1 MLSPTEENYLKSIY
15 KLSTRKQITVSTNA
29 IAEALQTSAASVTD
43 MIKRLAEKELV
54 IYAKYKGTRLTPAGE
69 KVAKT
74 LIRKHR
80 LWEVFLVEKLGFTWD
95 EVHEVAEHLEHI
107 PSRQLIERLDEFL
120 GFPKVDPHGDP
131 IPDSEGNIQEQAKAP
146 LSDLN
151 AGQCG
156 VVIGVK
162 DTSSEFL
169 QYLDRVGI
177 GLGTSLEVID
187 CISYDDS
194 KIIQPMGGSEFSI
207 SSMVAQ
213 NLLIQPKDPL
223 KKNVLRES

>member
-1 MLSPTEENYLKSIY
+1 
-15 KLSTRKQITVSTNA
+15 
-29 IAEALQTSAASVTD
+29 
-43 MIKRLAEKELV
+43 LAEKELV
-54 IYAKYKGTRLTPAGE
+54 IYTKYKGTKLTSSGE

-107 PSRQLIERLDEFL
+107 PSKQLIERLDEFL
-120 GFPKVDPHGDP
+120 GFPRVDPHGDP
-131 IPDSEGNIQEQAKAP
+131 IPDAEGNIHEQAKAP
-146 LSDLN
+146 LSDLDP
-151 AGQCG
+151 GQRG

-169 QYLDRVGI
+169 QYLDRM
-177 GLGTSLEVID
+177 GLGLGSAIQVVE
-187 CISYDDS
+187 CIAYDDS
-194 KIIQPMGGSEFSI
+194 RLIKPLGGNEFSI

-213 NLLIQPKDPL
+213 NLLVQPKDPL
-223 KKNVLRES
+223 KKNVLRKS